1 MAGRSSEFDRIDSFL
16 KPLAAGFQ
24 GALGLVD
31 DAGVLTLPAS
41 ESLVVTTDAMVEGVH
56 YLAGEP
62 PERLARKLLRV
73 NLSDLAAMGAAP
85 YCYTLTLAL
94 PPAVE
99 DDWLAAFVSGLA
111 NDQAAFGV
119 HLLGGDSVSTPGP
132 PVLSM
137 TAFGRVDNGRMVLR
151 SGAQPSDAV
160 LVSGTVGDGAL
171 GLQVARDGVPGLD
184 NAHSRFLAGRYH
196 QPDPRICLGRA
207 LPGLA
212 TAAADL
218 SDGLMGDLGHICRA
232 SGVSAVVD
240 ADRVPLS
247 AAALSM
253 IALEPRWR
261 KVALAGGDD
270 YELVFTAPRDAVA
283 AIRAAAAECA
293 VQVTVV
299 GRIVE
304 AEGRS
309 PEARMVDA
317 DGTIMNGV
325 AGWQHF

>member
-1 MAGRSSEFDRIDSFL
+1 MVGRSSEFDRIDRFL

-41 ESLVVTTDAMVEGVH
+41 QSLVVTTDAMVEGIH

-62 PERLARKLLRV
+62 PDRLARKLLRV
-73 NLSDLAAMGAAP
+73 NLSDLAAMGAEP

-94 PPAVE
+94 VPDVE
-99 DDWLAAFVSGLA
+99 DSWLAAFVAGLA
-111 NDQAAFGV
+111 SDQAAFGI

-132 PVLSM
+132 TVLSV
-137 TAFGRVDNGRMVLR
+137 TAFGRVENGRMILR
-151 SGAQPSDAV
+151 SGARPGDAV
-160 LVSGTVGDGAL
+160 LVSGTIGDGAL
-171 GLQVARDGVPGLD
+171 GLRVARDGVPGLD
-184 NAHSRFLAGRYH
+184 AEHVRFLAGRYH
-196 QPDPRICLGRA
+196 LPDPQVQLGQA

-212 TAAADL
+212 AAAADL
-218 SDGLMGDLGHICRA
+218 SDGLIGDLGHICRA
-232 SGVSAVVD
+232 SGVSAVVE

-247 AAALSM
+247 APARSM
-253 IALEPRWR
+253 IALDARWR

-270 YELVFTAPRDAVA
+270 YELIFTARPDALAAIQAVA
-283 AIRAAAAECA
+283 EGCG

-304 AEGRS
+304 ADGQT
-309 PEARMVDA
+309 PEARMIDA
-317 DGTIMNGV
+317 GGTTLKGLD
-325 AGWQHF
+325 GWQHF